1 MNKSRNA
8 RFIGFVMT
16 VGIATMLGVAAAC
29 AGYMPLAQMA
39 KTQRAYP
46 QRTNVPFLQSDKT
59 DETIKVLQSE
69 TTIMALLNTMA
80 RLEAKINYLDAKLD
94 KIGESSVTT
103 GWMAEQLNGKL
114 DALGEMLSSIMLD
127 ADRQD
132 AGPPPP

>member
-1 MNKSRNA
+1 MM
-8 RFIGFVMT
+8 F
-16 VGIATMLGVAAAC
+16 GIATMIGVAAAC
-29 AGYMPLAQMA
+29 AGYMPLTQMA
-39 KTQRAYP
+39 KTQHAYP
-46 QRTNVPFLQSDKT
+46 QRTNVPFLQTDKT

-69 TTIMALLNTMA
+69 TTMMALLNTMA